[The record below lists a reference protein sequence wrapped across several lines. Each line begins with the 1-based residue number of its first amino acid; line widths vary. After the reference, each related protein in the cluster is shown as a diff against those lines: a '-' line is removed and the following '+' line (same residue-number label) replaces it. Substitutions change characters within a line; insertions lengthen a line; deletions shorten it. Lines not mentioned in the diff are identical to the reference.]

1 MQKRKKSN
9 DSLSDIFKDAGCD
22 EALEKQ
28 LIVLKQTGQ
37 TDEFLR
43 LLAKHKTSL
52 LADLHRVQKRIDC
65 LDFLVYKTKKETI

>member
-1 MQKRKKSN
+1 MQKRTKSN
-9 DSLSDIFKDAGCD
+9 DNLTDILKDAGCD

-52 LADLHRVQKRIDC
+52 LADLHASQKRIDC
-65 LDFLVYKTKKETI
+65 LDFLVYKTTKELN

>member
-9 DSLSDIFKDAGCD
+9 DSLSDILKDAGCD

-65 LDFLVYKTKKETI
+65 LDFLVYKIKKETI

>member
-1 MQKRKKSN
+1 MQKRRQSN
-9 DSLSDIFKDAGCD
+9 DNLTDILKDAGCD

-43 LLAKHKTSL
+43 LLAKHKTNL
-52 LADLHRVQKRIDC
+52 LADLHTSQKRIDC
-65 LDFLVYKTKKETI
+65 LDFLVYKTKKELN

>member
-1 MQKRKKSN
+1 MQKRTKSN
-9 DSLSDIFKDAGCD
+9 DNLTDILKDAGCG
-22 EALEKQ
+22 EKLQQELVALQE
-28 LIVLKQTGQ
+28 TGK

-65 LDFLVYKTKKETI
+65 LDFLVYKTKKERN

>member
-9 DSLSDIFKDAGCD
+9 DNLTDILKDAGCD
-22 EALEKQ
+22 EKLEQELVALQE
-28 LIVLKQTGQ
+28 TGK

-52 LADLHRVQKRIDC
+52 LTDLHRVQKRIDC
-65 LDFLVYKTKKETI
+65 LDFLVYKTKKERN

>member
-37 TDEFLR
+37 TSSCDYLQNTKQACSQICTQ
-43 LLAKHKTSL
+43 AKSASTAL
-52 LADLHRVQKRIDC
+52 TFWFTKR
-65 LDFLVYKTKKETI
+65 KKN